1 MQNEVKLSTLLQ
13 LSLGNPEPGA
23 VNFNFLHALLEAI
36 LQHLDISNL
45 SVSAD
50 ALSPQSPVEV
60 VGTTETPGPVIAD
73 EVGISFQSVAPS
85 VYQSLES
92 RLSKVEKQLTNLD
105 SLPGNTD
112 LLDFVFSGQPKDV
125 LAEKEKRKMTE
136 LWQTV
141 QTKRR
146 LDSLE
151 GGLGKVCGVVDELLT
166 GMRKMENSHAKFQ
179 EALGTLER
187 QGGMLEELK
196 PFAKQ
201 LENLSS
207 VQTQILTKLK
217 KAVSVDALK
226 GVVTWPSLKAVISS
240 NESAQS
246 PVQPDQKPSDGEV
259 PDLVSNLPSSITKC
273 EDDDLKTW
281 LSQLFNLKSNLGDLQ
296 QRILKLEEDIKNAA
310 TLEDLGEVKVPEEI
324 FKTIE
329 ELQAQVKQL
338 LEEKQKVLIERGS
351 DPVDIPDPLV
361 QDKLR
366 ELETF
371 TSGLDEQVK
380 RLRSGLE
387 KVRGGLS
394 DQQHK
399 TEVLKAEV
407 EDLDQQKASITYVDE
422 ALSKKLDSHDLD
434 SKLDRALFD
443 QTTEGIRRIIE
454 GLLEKLLGLETELK
468 GMIDELSGNV
478 LSKAEKDELDE
489 LRKWLEKKLA
499 SLPVR
504 ARRASKK
511 QHMDECC
518 QPGYLRG
525 DGAAGLRRKI
535 VSHFHCIS
543 CDRPLELEVPKVDVP
558 ALPELRSFR
567 QGRSPRPLAPTDLAR
582 ARRRRHLSELR
593 AFYLDP
599 PYVDLGISYYDAYRS
614 PRQCG
619 GQHTTTS
626 PESRLRRAQMAL
638 GMAYDEDELDELPG
652 FAAIENGASSQ
663 ERPPKLTITLPPLD
677 GMRPRSAGG
686 ATHTVSTGRQTQRN
700 SVDRKTKG
708 LRFTAMTKESDL
720 LAFPIGPEPSVVL
733 DRDGS
738 PTTTADDQNER
749 ETQKS
754 GEVAGRLAVTPPSSA
769 VAIIRHSPD
778 DLSHAEE
785 VKLTDMEA
793 VPVENEHE
801 GSVKSDH
808 MSDDPP
814 PDPVEGEDP

>member
-1 MQNEVKLSTLLQ
+1 MQDEVKLSTLLQ

-23 VNFNFLHALLEAI
+23 VNFNFLHALLGAI

-50 ALSPQSPVEV
+50 ALSPKSPVEGM
-60 VGTTETPGPVIAD
+60 GTAETPGKMIND
-73 EVGISFQSVAPS
+73 EKGISFQSVAPS

-112 LLDFVFSGQPKDV
+112 LLDFVFSGQPKDA

-187 QGGMLEELK
+187 QGGMLEDLK

-201 LENLSS
+201 LQNLSS
-207 VQTQILTKLK
+207 VQTKILTKLK

-226 GVVTWPSLKAVISS
+226 GVVTWPSLNAVISS
-240 NESAQS
+240 NEPTQS
-246 PVQPDQKPSDGEV
+246 PVQPDQKPSDDEV
-259 PDLVSNLPSSITKC
+259 PDLISNLPYSITKC
-273 EDDDLKTW
+273 EDDGLKAW

-296 QRILKLEEDIKNAA
+296 QRILKLEEGIKNAA
-310 TLEDLGEVKVPEEI
+310 TLEDLGEIKVPDEI

-329 ELQAQVKQL
+329 ELQAHVKKL

-351 DPVDIPDPLV
+351 DPVDIPDPHV
-361 QDKLR
+361 EDKLR

-371 TSGLDEQVK
+371 TSGLGEQV
-380 RLRSGLE
+380 RNLRSGLE

-394 DQQHK
+394 EQQHK

-407 EDLDQQKASITYVDE
+407 EDLDQQKASIT
-422 ALSKKLDSHDLD
+422 
-434 SKLDRALFD
+434 
-443 QTTEGIRRIIE
+443 
-454 GLLEKLLGLETELK
+454 
-468 GMIDELSGNV
+468 
-478 LSKAEKDELDE
+478 
-489 LRKWLEKKLA
+489 
-499 SLPVR
+499 
-504 ARRASKK
+504 
-511 QHMDECC
+511 
-518 QPGYLRG
+518 
-525 DGAAGLRRKI
+525 
-535 VSHFHCIS
+535 
-543 CDRPLELEVPKVDVP
+543 
-558 ALPELRSFR
+558 
-567 QGRSPRPLAPTDLAR
+567 
-582 ARRRRHLSELR
+582 SELR

-652 FAAIENGASSQ
+652 VAAVENGASSQ
-663 ERPPKLTITLPPLD
+663 ERPPKLSITLPPLD

-708 LRFTAMTKESDL
+708 LRYTAMTKESDL

-733 DRDGS
+733 ERDGS

-754 GEVAGRLAVTPPSSA
+754 GEVGVRLAVTPPSSA
-769 VAIIRHSPD
+769 VPIIRHSSG

-785 VKLTDMEA
+785 VKVTDMEA

-814 PDPVEGEDP
+814 PEPVDVEDP